1 MKINNDKMLL
11 ESLVEKYGKNGVKNA
26 INELKSEVISW
37 RDFTVEFDI
46 VYIDSTLFE
55 VLQKIFENYGIILK
69 YGKETSNMN
78 VTPLF
83 LKPSYDGAAEV
94 LADFTYLYQHE
105 YWGDEG
111 LEEDLAPGIFNFIS
125 KNKKYGKKLLKD
137 FYKFWDFIEKL
148 YNAQPYLS

>member
-1 MKINNDKMLL
+1 MKRNNDRMLL

-26 INELKSEVISW
+26 INEIKNEDITW
-37 RDFTVEFDI
+37 KDFTVEFDI
-46 VYIDSTLFE
+46 TYIDSTLFE
-55 VLQKIFENYGIILK
+55 VLQKIFKNYGIILK

-78 VTPLF
+78 VTPLC

-94 LADFTYLYQHE
+94 LADFTYLYNQD
-105 YWGDEG
+105 YWSDKEM
-111 LEEDLAPGIFNFIS
+111 EESGIFNFIS

-148 YNAQPYLS
+148 YNAYPYLS